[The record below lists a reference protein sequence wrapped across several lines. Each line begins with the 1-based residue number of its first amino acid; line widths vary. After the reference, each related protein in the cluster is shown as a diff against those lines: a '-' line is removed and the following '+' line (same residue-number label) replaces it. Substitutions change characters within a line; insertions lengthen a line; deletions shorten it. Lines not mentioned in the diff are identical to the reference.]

1 MIRTTVVFTLGT
13 AILVGALT
21 AQPGLAMDGTIVK
34 KDGAD
39 LAKAR
44 ALIKE
49 EKWDAALTEL
59 KRLENTIKTDSNV
72 YNLLGFASRKNGA
85 FETSYDYYQ
94 KALSLNPENKS
105 AREYLGELHIQRGE
119 MDKAR
124 EQAAILAKLCPD
136 GCEERA
142 DLDEALAEA
151 EQK

>member
-1 MIRTTVVFTLGT
+1 MIRTTVALTLGT

-21 AQPGLAMDGTIVK
+21 AHPGLAMDGTVVK

-44 ALIKE
+44 ALIKD

-85 FETSYDYYQ
+85 FETSYGFYQ

-124 EQAAILAKLCPD
+124 EQAAILAKLCPE

-151 EQK
+151 EKK